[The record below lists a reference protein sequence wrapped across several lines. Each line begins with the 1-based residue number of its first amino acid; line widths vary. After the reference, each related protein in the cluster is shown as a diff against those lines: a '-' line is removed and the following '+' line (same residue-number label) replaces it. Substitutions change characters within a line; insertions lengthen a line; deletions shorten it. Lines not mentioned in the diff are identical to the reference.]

1 MEDDDDDEEGVDDSM
16 EVTIERPPVRQKPT
30 PPAPV
35 KPAGKTSK

>member
-1 MEDDDDDEEGVDDSM
+1 MEDDDDEGPNDSM
-16 EVTIERPPVRQKPT
+16 EVTVERSPVRQKPT